1 MSGPDAADATSAVD
15 TEEFRQ
21 MQLSMLKQENASLSR
36 RLDEL
41 TFNLHAH
48 EQAHSPHFEQPS
60 MRSTLGG
67 RFSGLY
73 SRPESVGKVPKSRD
87 MLLGFQGNLA
97 SCDRGS
103 LSAKLLHLKRLLH
116 RRIDS
121 GTFPTK
127 ECLQDFK
134 QMLCRLEYMR
144 TPETHERIRIIL
156 SHRVDDDVMSSL
168 KKDIIT
174 IVSFT
179 QGLELAEDSVS
190 FEVISDD
197 FLRNCSFLSTPSGL
211 ISNSSSSFKFSDDKS
226 VSDSERNP
234 ELVRSRSNSLS
245 NSGSESS
252 FTFSVSIAESGG
264 CCEPSTLNYKEAK
277 TYDESSERLRIII
290 VGLNHEG
297 ATASDSP
304 MKLKLAT
311 LSELCERDSV
321 AWQQALQNVFPESLT
336 SSLIV
341 SWMSKNVSSGDQ
353 DDAATVVC
361 CYDKIGGNSTEISF
375 YYPNHLQNYFR
386 QRGRFCSKTDDS
398 FVRAVL
404 ADHID
409 SICFHEWL
417 DGTST
422 DSGQQPV
429 VHIPVTMPEWVAMS
443 VLHLSRS
450 NDPWLSFLVS
460 EPHPL
465 MSARSEGHASITIH
479 QGCRP
484 PVEGATATSIIL
496 FFELERQ
503 QEIIRRKVA
512 SLERLMQCKLF
523 VGQMESFTLRLQS
536 HAEEL
541 FSGIR
546 IKQETPNTLDALCS
560 QLSSLS
566 MQCEQCIGHAI
577 DAVKAVGD
585 APIGEEAIL
594 QQQLGKILQA
604 RNAKQHVD
612 RLKDQVQGALA
623 QKLGKSPSPGRAAMP
638 DGYVPAAPLGS
649 CSKDTDASP
658 RAVLVTSEDKQVVM
672 DMLNQIEQGIQLHKE
687 QQERLI
693 QFWLKQHDVVRE
705 ELNTLLEMANS
716 AAQAE
721 SIGVETLRGRF
732 DQYMEFLED
741 HERVEDQ
748 MLFPLVKALFP
759 QSAEAVDSVL
769 DPTRHKGVEALN
781 ARVGRLL
788 QQLHERNRAGEEM
801 VLNTKEMGQVVD
813 ALERLNDY
821 MVGHIQY
828 EEEMTMPWLRS
839 GEALTKVGANPV
851 PMVASPS

>member
-1 MSGPDAADATSAVD
+1 
-15 TEEFRQ
+15 
-21 MQLSMLKQENASLSR
+21 
-36 RLDEL
+36 
-41 TFNLHAH
+41 
-48 EQAHSPHFEQPS
+48 
-60 MRSTLGG
+60 
-67 RFSGLY
+67 
-73 SRPESVGKVPKSRD
+73 
-87 MLLGFQGNLA
+87 
-97 SCDRGS
+97 
-103 LSAKLLHLKRLLH
+103 
-116 RRIDS
+116 
-121 GTFPTK
+121 
-127 ECLQDFK
+127 
-134 QMLCRLEYMR
+134 
-144 TPETHERIRIIL
+144 
-156 SHRVDDDVMSSL
+156 
-168 KKDIIT
+168 
-174 IVSFT
+174 
-179 QGLELAEDSVS
+179 
-190 FEVISDD
+190 
-197 FLRNCSFLSTPSGL
+197 
-211 ISNSSSSFKFSDDKS
+211 
-226 VSDSERNP
+226 
-234 ELVRSRSNSLS
+234 
-245 NSGSESS
+245 
-252 FTFSVSIAESGG
+252 
-264 CCEPSTLNYKEAK
+264 
-277 TYDESSERLRIII
+277 
-290 VGLNHEG
+290 
-297 ATASDSP
+297 
-304 MKLKLAT
+304 
-311 LSELCERDSV
+311 
-321 AWQQALQNVFPESLT
+321 
-336 SSLIV
+336 
-341 SWMSKNVSSGDQ
+341 
-353 DDAATVVC
+353 
-361 CYDKIGGNSTEISF
+361 
-375 YYPNHLQNYFR
+375 
-386 QRGRFCSKTDDS
+386 
-398 FVRAVL
+398 
-404 ADHID
+404 
-409 SICFHEWL
+409 
-417 DGTST
+417 
-422 DSGQQPV
+422 
-429 VHIPVTMPEWVAMS
+429 MPEWVAMS

-465 MSARSEGHASITIH
+465 VSARSEGHGSITIH

-484 PVEGATATSIIL
+484 PVEGATATSIVL

-623 QKLGKSPSPGRAAMP
+623 QKLGKNHSPVRTAMP
-638 DGYVPAAPLGS
+638 GGSVPAAPIGS
-649 CSKDTDASP
+649 SSREPEASP

-721 SIGVETLRGRF
+721 SIGVDTLRGRF
-732 DQYMEFLED
+732 DRYMEFLED

-769 DPTRHKGVEALN
+769 DPTRHLGVDALN

-788 QQLHERNRAGEEM
+788 QQLHERSRKGEEM

-839 GEALTKVGANPV
+839 EQALSKVGAAPV